1 MLSTLSDDSFFSSSS
16 PLFDYIFRG
25 LHLAIAPLFWVRG
38 GGTVVVDFKLL
49 IPGLNQIPRFIFMR
63 KKECFVAINQ
73 GFNVG
78 NFECSDVDDGLF

>member
-1 MLSTLSDDSFFSSSS
+1 MLSTLSDDSFFFFF

-25 LHLAIAPLFWVRG
+25 LHLAIAPLFWL
-38 GGTVVVDFKLL
+38 TVVVDFKLL
-49 IPGLNQIPRFIFMR
+49 IPGLDQIPRFIFMR